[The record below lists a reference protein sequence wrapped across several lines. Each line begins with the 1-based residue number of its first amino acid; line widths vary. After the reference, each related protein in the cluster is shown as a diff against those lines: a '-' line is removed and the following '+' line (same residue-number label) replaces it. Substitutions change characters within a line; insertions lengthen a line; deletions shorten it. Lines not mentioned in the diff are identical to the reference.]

1 VSRAADRRPLVAGNW
16 KLHNN
21 HLEAISLTQ
30 KLAFTLTSKD
40 FAATDVAVLPPFTA
54 LRSVQTLVEADKL
67 PIGYGAQDISP
78 HDAGAYTGE
87 VSGRM
92 LAKLGCRY
100 ALAGHSERR
109 RYHCEHDA
117 VVNAKVKAA
126 LRAGLAPILCIG
138 ETLEIRAAGEHVPHT
153 LGQLDGGLD
162 EIGGD
167 QVTAVIVAYE
177 PVWAIGTGQVA
188 TPDDA
193 QQMCRAIRGRLS
205 AVHGHAAAAS
215 VRILYGGSVKAD
227 NMAAIMAQ
235 PDIDGALVGGASL
248 DAGEFVRICRYRELV
263 AET

>member
-1 VSRAADRRPLVAGNW
+1 VSRAVDRKPLVAGNW

-30 KLAFTLTSKD
+30 KLAFTLQSKD
-40 FAATDVAVLPPFTA
+40 FAATDIAVLPPFTA
-54 LRSVQTLVEADKL
+54 LRSVQTLVEADKV

-109 RYHCEHDA
+109 RYHCEDDA
-117 VVNAKVKAA
+117 VVNAKVRAA

-138 ETLEIRAAGEHVPHT
+138 EPLEIREAGDHVPHT
-153 LGQLDGGLD
+153 LGQLDGALD

-167 QVTAVIVAYE
+167 QVAAMIVAYE

-193 QQMCRAIRGRLS
+193 QQMCGAVRGRLS

>member
-16 KLHNN
+16 KMHNN

-40 FAATDVAVLPPFTA
+40 YAATDVAVLPPFTA
-54 LRSVQTLVEADKL
+54 LRSVQTLVEADKV

-109 RYHCEHDA
+109 RYHCEDDA
-117 VVNAKVKAA
+117 VVNAKVRAA

-138 ETLEIRAAGEHVPHT
+138 ETLEIREAGDHVPHT
-153 LGQLDGGLD
+153 LGQLDGALD

-167 QVTAVIVAYE
+167 QVAAMIVAYE

-193 QQMCRAIRGRLS
+193 QQMCGAVRGRLS

-248 DAGEFVRICRYRELV
+248 DAGEFARICRYRELV